1 MRIGSGY
8 DVHRLVPDRP
18 LVLGGVTIPYHL
30 GLLGHSDA
38 VVLVHAACDAIL
50 GAAGMGDIGSHFP
63 DHSPA
68 FKGVYSITLLS
79 RCGDLL
85 RENGYKLVNLDA
97 TIFAQTPKVM
107 PYAEDMVRTM
117 SRALEVRA
125 DQINIK
131 ATTTE
136 GLGFIGRG
144 DGIAASCVALVERSV
159 K

>member
-1 MRIGSGY
+1 MMSIDSYR
-8 DVHRLVPDRP
+8 DRP

-38 VVLVHAACDAIL
+38 DVLVHAACDAIL

-97 TIFAQTPKVM
+97 TIFAQSPKVM

-117 SRALEVRA
+117 SRALKVESRSDQHQGHHDGRA
-125 DQINIK
+125 RFHRPRRRHCSQ
-131 ATTTE
+131 
-136 GLGFIGRG
+136 LCRIG
-144 DGIAASCVALVERSV
+144 
-159 K
+159 